1 MGATETERG
10 KLEKKK
16 EEREKYPRDNQGGGE
31 RKRVICSNSTFLPL
45 ILLHNRTVKSMW
57 SLATSSCLALS
68 LLLSIYLSLF
78 FFPPPLFH
86 FTPFAP
92 SLVRSLQSFRFISC
106 CCCHG
111 FLSNFL
117 PPSSSFCSVRVPQS
131 DQRKLSSKV
140 FSLPFIAF
148 CYFTFNLP
156 LPAYF
161 LYLCLI
167 SSSC

>member
-1 MGATETERG
+1 M
-10 KLEKKK
+10 
-16 EEREKYPRDNQGGGE
+16 
-31 RKRVICSNSTFLPL
+31 ICSNSTFLPL

-68 LLLSIYLSLF
+68 FTLHLFIPLF
-78 FFPPPLFH
+78 F
-86 FTPFAP
+86 
-92 SLVRSLQSFRFISC
+92 
-106 CCCHG
+106 
-111 FLSNFL
+111 
-117 PPSSSFCSVRVPQS
+117 PSSSVSLYSLFTLSRTVTLVLFDSFHAAVAMAFCPTFYPHLHPFAVFRVPQS

-156 LPAYF
+156 LPAHF

-167 SSSC
+167 SSMYC

>member
-1 MGATETERG
+1 M
-10 KLEKKK
+10 
-16 EEREKYPRDNQGGGE
+16 
-31 RKRVICSNSTFLPL
+31 ICSNSTFLPL

-68 LLLSIYLSLF
+68 FTLHLFIPLFFLLLCFTLLPLHPLSYGHSSPF
-78 FFPPPLFH
+78 DSFH
-86 FTPFAP
+86 AAVAMAFCPTFYPHLHPFA
-92 SLVRSLQSFRFISC
+92 VF
-106 CCCHG
+106 
-111 FLSNFL
+111 
-117 PPSSSFCSVRVPQS
+117 RVPQS